1 MEGETLE
8 EKRAKAIEYLR
19 SREKYVLDEDCTFK
33 PTPYTVKVDILKKYG
48 AGAAGR
54 GRAG

>member
-19 SREKYVLDEDCTFK
+19 SRGKYVLDGKFT

-48 AGAAGR
+48 SGMARPGTA
-54 GRAG
+54 